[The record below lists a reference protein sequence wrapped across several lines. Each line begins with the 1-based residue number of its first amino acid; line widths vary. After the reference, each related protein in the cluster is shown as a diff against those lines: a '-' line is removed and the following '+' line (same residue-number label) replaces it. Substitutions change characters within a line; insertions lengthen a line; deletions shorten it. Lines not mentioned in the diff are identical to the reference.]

1 MVIIPRVLTNLIR
14 ELDDGR
20 AQQLA
25 LAFAERAIEV
35 CADALSSEERDA
47 SLSYLAAAVNLI
59 DGKGNISDL
68 GNAHQA
74 YFSAR
79 NQHTRL
85 SDEITWV
92 AAIAVATSCQR
103 QMEESGILVK
113 NRYVPGLLNV
123 AKDAQAVAGRY
134 AALNEGESE
143 DGDSAD
149 IARRARWLE
158 AKWQLLRL
166 IESVPFPDE
175 SPPGDLNL
183 GCMPSTD

>member
-1 MVIIPRVLTNLIR
+1 VLTDLIR
-14 ELDDGR
+14 ELDDSR

-25 LAFAERAIEV
+25 FVFAERAIEV
-35 CADALSSEERDA
+35 CGDALSSEERHA
-47 SLSYLAAAVNLI
+47 SLSYLAAARNLI
-59 DGKGNISDL
+59 NGKGNISDL
-68 GNAHQA
+68 RNAHQV

-103 QMEESGILVK
+103 QMEEFGITAK

-123 AKDAQAVAGRY
+123 AQDAQAVAGRY

-143 DGDSAD
+143 DGAD

-166 IESVPFPDE
+166 IESVPFPE

>member
-1 MVIIPRVLTNLIR
+1 MLTELIR
-14 ELDDGR
+14 ELDDSH

-25 LAFAERAIEV
+25 FVFAERAIEV
-35 CADALSSEERDA
+35 CGDALSSEERDA
-47 SLSYLAAAVNLI
+47 SLSYLAVARNLI
-59 DGKGNISDL
+59 SGKGNISDL
-68 GNAHQA
+68 RTAHQA

-92 AAIAVATSCQR
+92 AAIAVAASCQR
-103 QMEESGILVK
+103 QMEEFGIMAK

-123 AKDAQAVAGRY
+123 AQDAQAVTGRY

-143 DGDSAD
+143 DGDGAD

-183 GCMPSTD
+183 DCMPNTD